1 MAIAF
6 RDKVLSYDNIT
17 QQHMLLLEHLNEN
30 PIIIY
35 MDDVESVDLAT
46 IQLFLSLKKYCEL
59 NNIELKFEN
68 IGSRVL
74 LDKLKFFKLV

>member
-1 MAIAF
+1 
-6 RDKVLSYDNIT
+6 
-17 QQHMLLLEHLNEN
+17 
-30 PIIIY
+30 